1 MLLNTSYIDWEEDMK
16 LIIAIIQD
24 KFVNTLVRG
33 FLKEDIRITK
43 LSSTGGFLKSGNTTI
58 FMGVEESDMD
68 KCLKI
73 IETNCKK
80 RKTTTAMVNPSMQGA
95 LFQTFPVEIEVGGA
109 TVFVLNVDQFLKI

>member
-1 MLLNTSYIDWEEDMK
+1 MK
-16 LIIAIIQD
+16 LLLVVVQD
-24 KFVNTLVRG
+24 TDVNILMEELVDKG
-33 FLKEDIRITK
+33 FRVTK

-58 FMGVEESDMD
+58 FTGVEEDQID
-68 KCLKI
+68 ECLKI